1 MQSPSYDFDTFVHEC
16 DAGEDV
22 RVLADASAT
31 ASRDFGLHT
40 DNAVMS
46 FVAHWMESPT
56 FINSTPLRWTSMGG
70 PVITVDAYSFYSNTT
85 YGYLA
90 FFQGVRK
97 DRWIIKSL
105 KKNRDPD
112 PRFHTMRR
120 AFQLAGLNT

>member
-40 DNAVMS
+40 DNA
-46 FVAHWMESPT
+46 
-56 FINSTPLRWTSMGG
+56 GG